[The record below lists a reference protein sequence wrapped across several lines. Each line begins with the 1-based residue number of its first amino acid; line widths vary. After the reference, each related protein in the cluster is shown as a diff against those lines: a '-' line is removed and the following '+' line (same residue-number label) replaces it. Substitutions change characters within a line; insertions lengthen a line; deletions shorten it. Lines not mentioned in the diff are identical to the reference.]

1 MGLMGYVKL
10 DILYRKY
17 NNMTR
22 LKKILRKM
30 KVKIVLKVEALNIC

>member
-1 MGLMGYVKL
+1 MELMGYVKL

-22 LKKILRKM
+22 LKNTEKNDGE
-30 KVKIVLKVEALNIC
+30 IVLKVEILNIC

>member
-22 LKKILRKM
+22 LKNTKKNDSE
-30 KVKIVLKVEALNIC
+30 IVLKVEALNIC